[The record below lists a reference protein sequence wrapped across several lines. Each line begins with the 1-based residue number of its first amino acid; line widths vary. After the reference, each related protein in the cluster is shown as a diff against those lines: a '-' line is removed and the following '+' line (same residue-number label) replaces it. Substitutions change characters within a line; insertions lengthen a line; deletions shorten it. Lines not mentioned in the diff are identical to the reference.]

1 MISVTMV
8 REAIDDIRRWR
19 RDKELNGKKYKKLTR
34 EGIVQVKS
42 ADIKVGD
49 LIVVEKVVKFY
60 ILMEKTL
67 VIGGLDV
74 QPVCLCYMYIHSEI
88 VISKGKD

>member
-1 MISVTMV
+1 MV

-42 ADIKVGD
+42 SDIKVGD
-49 LIVVEKVVKFY
+49 LIVVEKVNECYTNRDKNLRGTFA
-60 ILMEKTL
+60 LSECS
-67 VIGGLDV
+67 
-74 QPVCLCYMYIHSEI
+74 QCLIH
-88 VISKGKD
+88 

>member
-1 MISVTMV
+1 MV

-42 ADIKVGD
+42 SDIKVGD
-49 LIVVEKVVKFY
+49 LIIVEKVIIDVWWYIVKYYALLF
-60 ILMEKTL
+60 LPMGRQHFRNL
-67 VIGGLDV
+67 V
-74 QPVCLCYMYIHSEI
+74 
-88 VISKGKD
+88 